1 MVPLHLMEHIM
12 AFNLYQTGQ
21 DRPRQDKTRQE
32 GVPMAEEADCSARD
46 EGQFGTLQDKT
57 RQHNT
62 RI

>member
-1 MVPLHLMEHIM
+1 M